1 LSCSHLFVFP
11 SERNFAIL
19 RCATLFLG
27 CVPLRTRP
35 SKKLAHKSS
44 EKLAHKSTTKK
55 FKRYKNKTKGEIM
68 AIRNV
73 VQVGDEVLR
82 KRCFEVETFD
92 ESLHTLLDDMK
103 DTVKKEQGAGLA
115 APQVGVLRRVVVVD
129 VEEGYFELINPV
141 ILSQKG
147 EQTGWEGCL
156 SVKGKSGGVSRPM
169 KVKIRFQ
176 DRNGETYLL
185 QAKGF
190 FARAI
195 CHELDHLDGVLY
207 IDKATHIEKA

>member
-1 LSCSHLFVFP
+1 
-11 SERNFAIL
+11 
-19 RCATLFLG
+19 
-27 CVPLRTRP
+27 
-35 SKKLAHKSS
+35 
-44 EKLAHKSTTKK
+44 
-55 FKRYKNKTKGEIM
+55 M

-82 KRCFEVETFD
+82 GKCFPVEKFD
-92 ESLHTLLDDMK
+92 ENLFSLLDDMK

-129 VEEGYFELINPV
+129 VDEGYFEFINPV
-141 ILSQKG
+141 IVSQKG

-156 SVKGKSGGVSRPM
+156 SVRGKSGIVSRPM
-169 KVKIRFQ
+169 KVKISFQ
-176 DRNGETYLL
+176 DRNGEKYIL

-207 IDKATHIEKA
+207 IDKATQIERA

>member
-1 LSCSHLFVFP
+1 
-11 SERNFAIL
+11 
-19 RCATLFLG
+19 
-27 CVPLRTRP
+27 
-35 SKKLAHKSS
+35 
-44 EKLAHKSTTKK
+44 
-55 FKRYKNKTKGEIM
+55 M

-73 VQVGDEVLR
+73 VQVGDDVLR
-82 KRCFEVETFD
+82 QKCFPVEQFD
-92 ESLHTLLDDMK
+92 ESLHALLEDMK

-129 VEEGYFELINPV
+129 VEEGYFEFINPV

-156 SVKGKSGGVSRPM
+156 SVRGKNGVVSRPM
-169 KVKIRFQ
+169 KVKLAYQ
-176 DRNGETYLL
+176 DRNGEKYIL

-207 IDKATHIEKA
+207 IDKATQIERI